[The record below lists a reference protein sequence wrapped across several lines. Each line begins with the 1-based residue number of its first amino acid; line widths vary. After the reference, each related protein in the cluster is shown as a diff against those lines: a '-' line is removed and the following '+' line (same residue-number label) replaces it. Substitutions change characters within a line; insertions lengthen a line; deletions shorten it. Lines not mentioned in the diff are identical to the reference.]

1 MIHVDSVSFGY
12 SSKKLLFE
20 NLSIKLHPG
29 SIYGLLG
36 RNGAGKSSL
45 LRNIAGLL
53 FPTAGKI
60 EVDGYEPRKRQPS
73 FLQDFFLIPEEIHLP
88 SVTVEKYIKTLSP
101 FYPRF
106 DEKQF
111 RDYLKEF
118 GIPEGNKITDLSYG
132 QKKKVLISFG
142 LATNTKHLIMDEPT
156 NGLDIPS
163 KSQFRKVVSSALD
176 AHRVILI
183 STHQVRDLD
192 NLIDSII
199 ILEDSKIL
207 LHHSL
212 DEISE
217 KLRFATLVSA
227 EDDNRVLYS
236 EPSLKGYTVVMEN
249 WEQEESRVDLERL
262 FNAVMSNPSRIRKIF
277 QKP

>member
-20 NLSIKLHPG
+20 NLSVKLHPG
-29 SIYGLLG
+29 NIYGLLG
-36 RNGAGKSSL
+36 KNGAGKSSL

-53 FPTAGKI
+53 YPIAGRI
-60 EVDGYEPRKRQPS
+60 EIDGCEPRKRQPS

-88 SVTVEKYIKTLSP
+88 SVTVEKYIETLSP
-101 FYPRF
+101 FYPNF
-106 DEKQF
+106 DESQF
-111 RDYLKEF
+111 RKYLREF
-118 GIPEGNKITDLSYG
+118 DMPEGNKITDLSYG

-176 AHRVILI
+176 PHRIILI

-199 ILEDSKIL
+199 ILDDSKIL
-207 LHHSL
+207 VHHSL

-217 KLRFATLVSA
+217 KLRFTTLVTA

-262 FNAVMSNPSRIRKIF
+262 FNAVMNNPARIRKIF
-277 QKP
+277 HRP

>member
-1 MIHVDSVSFGY
+1 VSFGY

-36 RNGAGKSSL
+36 KNGAGKSSL

-88 SVTVEKYIKTLSP
+88 SVTVEMYIKTLSP

-118 GIPEGNKITDLSYG
+118 DIPEGNKITDLSYG

>member
-12 SSKKLLFE
+12 NPKKLLFE
-20 NLSIKLHPG
+20 NLSVKLHPG
-29 SIYGLLG
+29 HIYGLLG
-36 RNGAGKSSL
+36 KNGAGKSSL
-45 LRNIAGLL
+45 LRNMAGLL

-60 EVDGYEPRKRQPS
+60 EVNGYEPRKRQPA
-73 FLQDFFLIPEEIHLP
+73 FLQDFFLIPEEIYLP
-88 SVTVEKYIKTLSP
+88 AVTVEKYIATLAP
-101 FYPRF
+101 FYPKF
-106 DEKQF
+106 NETQF
-111 RDYLKEF
+111 RGYLQEF
-118 GIPEGNKITDLSYG
+118 EIPEENMITDLSYG
-132 QKKKVLISFG
+132 QKKKILIGFG
-142 LATNTKHLIMDEPT
+142 LATNTKYLIMDEPT

-163 KSQFRKVVSSALD
+163 KAQFRKLVSAALD

-212 DEISE
+212 DTISE
-217 KLRFATLVSA
+217 KLRFATLVTT
-227 EDDNRVLYS
+227 EDDSRVVYS

-249 WEQEESRVDLERL
+249 WEQEDSRVDLERL
-262 FNAVMSNPSRIRKIF
+262 FNAVMNNPGRIRKIF
-277 QKP
+277 HEP